1 MPAPLT
7 VPVENRELL
16 ESVFGGWPSFHD
28 AEIHSIC
35 LERTSDPLP
44 RLDARIHLWQMTS
57 EIDARGN
64 YVLTQHTLVTL
75 RFSQVSEVTLEGFN
89 NQNVLSG
96 LSFTASTDEDGAP
109 ALSVSM
115 PTVYGCDAAFKC
127 RHITVLSAEP
137 FAPKA

>member
-1 MPAPLT
+1 MI
-7 VPVENRELL
+7 PVKNRELL
-16 ESVFGGWPSFHD
+16 ESVFGRWPSFHD

-35 LERTSDPLP
+35 LTRTSEPLP
-44 RLDARIHLWQMTS
+44 QLDAKIHLWHMTS
-57 EIDARGN
+57 EIDAKGN
-64 YVLTQHTLVTL
+64 YLLTQHTLVTL
-75 RFSQVSEVTLEGFN
+75 RFSEVSDVTLEGFN

-127 RHITVLSAEP
+127 QRITVLSVEP
-137 FAPKA
+137 FAPKP